1 LGLPFERLVLAACG
15 GYGTE
20 DGDQLRAFAPPLPL
34 PITHCAA
41 LLSHALLEADSL
53 APLQAARTMKITRP
67 ATNLAEETP
76 RSTGSG
82 ELPGCVPG
90 TARCLMGA
98 LLAPVTLSRASP
110 LPSLMEAKGIA
121 LSQRGTGNS
130 ASEGGGPAEAG

>member
-1 LGLPFERLVLAACG
+1 LPFERLVLAACG

-41 LLSHALLEADSL
+41 LLSQALPKADSL
-53 APLQAARTMKITRP
+53 APLQAARTTCITSGP
-67 ATNLAEETP
+67 PKLAASAPP
-76 RSTGSG
+76 RFLPSG
-82 ELPGCVPG
+82 ECFCCVPG

-98 LLAPVTLSRASP
+98 FLAPVTLSKASP
-110 LPSLMEAKGIA
+110 LPSQMEAKGIA

-130 ASEGGGPAEAG
+130 APEGGGPAEAG